1 MPGYTL
7 IENDQKLFEAC
18 HGLRDEPELALDLEA
33 DSLHHY
39 QEKVCLL
46 QLSTRDATWLIDP
59 LLVRDMSPLGELLA
73 DPGRL
78 IVFHGG
84 DYDIRSLHRDFG
96 ISVGRMYDTM
106 IAAQFIN
113 LTEFGLAALL
123 RSHFGVELDKRFQKA
138 DWSQRP
144 LSTDMANYA
153 AHDTAHLLQLADCL
167 RAKVNE
173 LGRSGWVAEECAL
186 VAVNRMAEKGEG
198 PLFLHCKGAGKL
210 QRRNLAI
217 LEQLLQ
223 LRDSQARELD
233 RPPFKVMSSE
243 SLLIIAERQL
253 RTVHEM
259 SDVQGLTPR
268 VLKRYG
274 RQLEA
279 AVQRGLELPEGQ
291 LPRFPRSK
299 GEPNPGIKTRIAQLK
314 KWREQLSTELELA
327 TGLLAPNWLLER
339 IAEQRPDSMEQLA
352 AVPGIRRWQLSVWGT
367 ALLRKLA
374 ELNDLEP
381 VRGA

>member
-7 IENDQKLFEAC
+7 IECERNLSEVC

-39 QEKVCLL
+39 REKVCLL
-46 QLSTRDATWLIDP
+46 QLSTRSATWLIDP
-59 LLVRDMSPLGELLA
+59 LLVNDLAPLGSLLA
-73 DPGRL
+73 DPERL

-106 IAAQFIN
+106 IAAQFIG

-144 LSTDMANYA
+144 LTADMANYA
-153 AHDTAHLLQLADCL
+153 AHDTAHLLQLADSL
-167 RAKVNE
+167 RAKVEE

-186 VAVNRMAEKGEG
+186 VAANRMVDKGEG

-223 LRDSQARELD
+223 LRDSQARQLD

-243 SLLIIAERQL
+243 SLLVIAERQL

-259 SDVQGLTPR
+259 SEVQGLTPR
-268 VLKRYG
+268 VLNRYG
-274 RQLEA
+274 GLLEA

-299 GEPNPGIKTRIAQLK
+299 GEPNPGIKARIAQLK
-314 KWREQLSTELELA
+314 KWREQLSAELQLA
-327 TGLLAPNWLLER
+327 TGLVAPNWLLER
-339 IAEQRPDSMEQLA
+339 IAEQRPDSIEQLA
-352 AVPGIRRWQLSVWGT
+352 AVPGIRRWQLALWGAT
-367 ALLRKLA
+367 LVQLLA
-374 ELNDLEP
+374 QPTDS
-381 VRGA
+381 

>member
-7 IENDQKLFEAC
+7 IESDQKLFEAC
-18 HGLRDEPELALDLEA
+18 HGLRDEPELAIDLEA

-299 GEPNPGIKTRIAQLK
+299 GEPNPGIKARIAQLK

-374 ELNDLEP
+374 ELNDLKP

>member
-7 IENDQKLFEAC
+7 IENDRKLFEVC
-18 HGLRDEPELALDLEA
+18 QGLRDEAELALDLEA

-39 QEKVCLL
+39 REKVCLL
-46 QLSTRDATWLIDP
+46 QLSTRSATWLIDP
-59 LLVRDMSPLGELLA
+59 LLVRDLAPLGALLT
-73 DPGRL
+73 DPERL

-84 DYDIRSLHRDFG
+84 DYDIRSLHRDFA

-106 IAAQFIN
+106 IAAQFIGI
-113 LTEFGLAALL
+113 TEFGLAALL

-144 LSTDMANYA
+144 LTADMANYA
-153 AHDTAHLLQLADCL
+153 AHDTAHLLQLADSL
-167 RAKVNE
+167 RAKVEE

-186 VAVNRMAEKGEG
+186 VAANRMVDKGEG

-210 QRRNLAI
+210 QRRNLAV

-243 SLLIIAERQL
+243 SLLVIAERQL

-259 SDVQGLTPR
+259 SVVPGLTPR

-274 RQLEA
+274 GLLEA
-279 AVQRGLELPEGQ
+279 AVQRGLALPEGQ

-299 GEPNPGIKTRIAQLK
+299 GEPNPGIKARIAQLK
-314 KWREQLSTELELA
+314 KWREQLSAELQLA
-327 TGLLAPNWLLER
+327 TGVVAPNWLLER

-352 AVPGIRRWQLSVWGT
+352 AVPGIRRWQLTLWGT
-367 ALLRKLA
+367 ALLHQLA
-374 ELNDLEP
+374 EPTDS
-381 VRGA
+381 

>member
-1 MPGYTL
+1 MDSYTL
-7 IENDQKLFEAC
+7 IENNRLLEQVC
-18 HGLRDEPELALDLEA
+18 SGLQHETELALDLEA

-46 QLSTRDATWLIDP
+46 QLSNRSATWLVDP
-59 LLVRDMSPLGELLA
+59 LQVTDLAPLGALLA
-73 DPGRL
+73 DPARL
-78 IVFHGG
+78 TVFHGG

-106 IAAQFIN
+106 IAAQFVG

-123 RSHFGVELDKRFQKA
+123 RSHFGIELDKRFQKA

-144 LSTDMANYA
+144 LTSDMANYA
-153 AHDTAHLLQLADCL
+153 ACDTAHLLQLADSL
-167 RAKVNE
+167 RVKVDQ
-173 LGRSGWVAEECAL
+173 LGRSAWVAEECAL
-186 VAVNRMAEKGEG
+186 VAANRMVDKGDG

-223 LRDSQARELD
+223 LRDAQARELD

-253 RTVHEM
+253 CTVHEM
-259 SDVQGLTPR
+259 SDVPGMTPK
-268 VLKRYG
+268 VLRRYG
-274 RQLEA
+274 NQLAA
-279 AVQRGLELPEGQ
+279 AVQRGLELPEGR

-299 GEPNPGIKTRIAQLK
+299 GEPNPGIKARIAMLK
-314 KWREQLSTELELA
+314 KWREQLSAELDLA
-327 TGLLAPNWLLER
+327 TGLVAPNWLLER
-339 IAEQRPDSMEQLA
+339 IAEQRPTSLEQLA
-352 AVPGIRRWQLSVWGT
+352 SVPGIRRWQLKLWGA
-367 ALLRKLA
+367 ALLGLLA
-374 ELNDLEP
+374 EAVDQEP
-381 VRGA
+381 ARGV

>member
-7 IENDQKLFEAC
+7 IECERKLSEVC

-39 QEKVCLL
+39 REKVCLL
-46 QLSTRDATWLIDP
+46 QLSTRSATWLIDP
-59 LLVRDMSPLGELLA
+59 LLVNDLAPLGLLLA
-73 DPGRL
+73 DPERL

-106 IAAQFIN
+106 IAAQFIG

-144 LSTDMANYA
+144 LTADMANYA
-153 AHDTAHLLQLADCL
+153 AHDTAHLLQLADSL
-167 RAKVNE
+167 RAKVEE

-186 VAVNRMAEKGEG
+186 VAANRMVDKGEG

-223 LRDSQARELD
+223 LRDSQARQLD

-243 SLLIIAERQL
+243 SLLVIAERQL

-259 SDVQGLTPR
+259 SEVQGLTPR
-268 VLKRYG
+268 VLNRYG
-274 RQLEA
+274 GLLEA

-299 GEPNPGIKTRIAQLK
+299 GEPNPGIKARIAQLK
-314 KWREQLSTELELA
+314 KWREQLSAELQLA
-327 TGLLAPNWLLER
+327 TGLVAPNWLLER
-339 IAEQRPDSMEQLA
+339 IAEQRPDSIEQLA
-352 AVPGIRRWQLSVWGT
+352 AVPGIRRWQLALWGAT
-367 ALLRKLA
+367 LVQLLA
-374 ELNDLEP
+374 QPTDS
-381 VRGA
+381 